1 MRGGI
6 TSRIARPPP
15 VMNDMHMTYREA
27 FLSALPALRAVIRRH
42 LAPDDELVLRAGG
55 QNPWFTPEFTRVAL
69 QAIADDLLDEAA
81 CRAWLSRY
89 PERSASPR
97 RIGLI
102 LAGNLPL
109 VGFHDVFCVLASG
122 HHAVVKLSDK
132 DSVLLPA
139 LMAEWQQQWPD
150 LAARISFV
158 DRISGIDAVIATGT
172 DNAARHFDYYFRQY
186 PRLLRGHR
194 NSVAVLRGDE
204 TSADMAAL
212 MDDIFLYF
220 GLGCRNVSALLV
232 PADYDFAPWFDYV
245 APWARLAEHHKYKHN
260 LDYNLAIYMI
270 NGLAHLDLGPLIIRP
285 DDTIASRIGSL
296 HYRTY
301 AAEDEM
307 KGMLEADRDNIQCVV
322 SRTPV
327 KGWEHVLPGQSQHP
341 RPDQYADGEDTMS
354 FLINLS

>member
-1 MRGGI
+1 
-6 TSRIARPPP
+6 
-15 VMNDMHMTYREA
+15 MTYRED
-27 FLSALPALRAVIRRH
+27 FLAALPALRTEISRH
-42 LAPDDELVLRAGG
+42 LDPDDELVLRAGG
-55 QNPWFTPEFTRVAL
+55 QNPWFTPEFTHLAL
-69 QAIADDLLDEAA
+69 QAIADDLLEDTS
-81 CRAWLSRY
+81 CRNWLNRY
-89 PERSASPR
+89 PERTSPPK

-102 LAGNLPL
+102 LAGNLPA

-139 LMAEWQQQWPD
+139 LMESWQQHWPE
-150 LAARISFV
+150 LASRVSFV

-172 DNAARHFDYYFRQY
+172 DNASRHFDYYFRQY

-194 NSVAVLRGDE
+194 NGVAVLRGDE
-204 TSADMAAL
+204 TPADMAAL
-212 MDDIFLYF
+212 MEDVFLYF

-232 PADYDFAPWFDYV
+232 PADYDFADWFDYV

-285 DDTIASRIGSL
+285 DESIASRIGSL

-301 AAEDEM
+301 STEDQV
-307 KGMLEADRDNIQCVV
+307 KSMLEADRDKIQCVV

-327 KGWEHVLPGQSQHP
+327 DGWEHIRPGQSQHP
-341 RPDQYADGEDTMS
+341 RPDQYADGEDTMA
-354 FLINLS
+354 FLLNLS